1 MQLKCLLKDAR
12 ASASAMANLDMHSYI
27 CELYNIKILVAYL

>member
-12 ASASAMANLDMHSYI
+12 ASAMANLDMHSYI